1 MPLVG
6 HAIRPNLRLCSPA
19 VSALTCGFGIE
30 DLRNVFIKKL
40 LTRHVLCDNA
50 LVKRASG
57 SMHIDD
63 TSRQYVTAG
72 GERHVTRCLLLR
84 RSYRDENGKPRN
96 ETLANLS
103 ALPDNAIAALKLA
116 LKGATL
122 VEADS
127 VFEVERSLPHGNVA
141 AAHIMAG
148 KLGLQALLG
157 PPCMDRDIAY
167 ALIVSQALRP
177 KSKLST
183 VRWWNSGDT
192 TLASDLGIAG
202 VTTDDVYDAMDWL
215 LAQKGK
221 IEKKLARRHLRE
233 GGLAMYDLSSS
244 WVEGTCCELAA
255 FGHSRDAKRGRM
267 QIEYGLLTD
276 PGGRPV
282 GIDLFKGNTADAIA
296 FKTAVDKARKDFG
309 LKELVFVGDRGMIT
323 KTRIED
329 LRKVEGAGWVTA
341 LKAPDIAALAADG
354 GPLQMSLFDTQNFA
368 EVTHP
373 DYPGE
378 RLVCCRNPALAESR
392 RLKREALLAATEA
405 DLAKIQKSVAA
416 GRLKNKDK
424 IGVRVG
430 KVIGK
435 HKVGKHFTWQI
446 TDSGFS
452 YQRDEEKIAAEAA
465 LDGIYVI
472 RTTITAETTDAP
484 GVVRTYKNLKYVER
498 DFKTIKTGDLDIRPI
513 RHYLPGRVEAHL
525 LICML
530 AAYLTWHLHKAFA
543 PLTFTDEDIPQP
555 ADPVAPAQRSP
566 RATVKDAVKET
577 PDGLPLYRYRDLLEH
592 LETLDRQVINFA
604 GQHIEKLTTPTPVQA
619 RAFDLLGSPVPVR
632 LT

>member
-1 MPLVG
+1 M
-6 HAIRPNLRLCSPA
+6 
-19 VSALTCGFGIE
+19 
-30 DLRNVFIKKL
+30 
-40 LTRHVLCDNA
+40 HV
-50 LVKRASG
+50 
-57 SMHIDD
+57 DD

-72 GERHVTRCLLLR
+72 GEQHVTRCLLLR

-103 ALPDNAIAALKLA
+103 ALPDNAIGALRLA

-122 VEADS
+122 VDAESAFD
-127 VFEVERSLPHGNVA
+127 VERSIPHGNVA
-141 AAHIMAG
+141 AAHVMAA
-148 KLGLQALLG
+148 KLGLRPLLG
-157 PPCMDRDIAY
+157 PPSKDRDIAY
-167 ALIVSQALRP
+167 ALILSRVVRP

-183 VRWWNSGDT
+183 VRWWNTSDT
-192 TLASDLGIAG
+192 TLASDLGIAD

-215 LAQKGK
+215 LAQKAK
-221 IEKKLARRHLRE
+221 IEKKLARKHLRE
-233 GGLAMYDLSSS
+233 GGTAMYDLSSS

-276 PGGRPV
+276 PDGRPV

-309 LKELVFVGDRGMIT
+309 LTELVFVGDRGMIT
-323 KTRIED
+323 KTRIAD
-329 LRKVEGAGWVTA
+329 LRKLEGAGWVTA

-368 EVTHP
+368 EITHP
-373 DYPGE
+373 DYPDE
-378 RLVCCRNPALAESR
+378 RLVCCRNPALEESR
-392 RLKREALLAATEA
+392 RLKRESLLAATEA
-405 DLAKIQKSVAA
+405 DLAKIQASVNK
-416 GRLKNKDK
+416 GRLKDKDK

-435 HKVGKHFTWQI
+435 HKVGKHFTWDI
-446 TDSGFS
+446 TGDGFT
-452 YQRDEEKIAAEAA
+452 YRRDEEKIAAEAR

-472 RTTITAETTDAP
+472 RTTIPAETADAP

-498 DFKTIKTGDLDIRPI
+498 DFKTIKIDDLDIRPI
-513 RHYLPGRVEAHL
+513 RHYLAGRVEAHL

-530 AAYLTWHLHKAFA
+530 AAYLSWHLRKAFA

-555 ADPVAPAQRSP
+555 ADPVVPAHRSP
-566 RATVKDAVKET
+566 RAAVKDAVKET

-604 GQHIEKLTTPTPVQA
+604 GQQIEKITTPTPVQA
-619 RAFDLLGSPVPVR
+619 RAFGLLGSPVPVR
-632 LT
+632 LM

>member
-1 MPLVG
+1 MCYDG
-6 HAIRPNLRLCSPA
+6 
-19 VSALTCGFGIE
+19 
-30 DLRNVFIKKL
+30 
-40 LTRHVLCDNA
+40 
-50 LVKRASG
+50 LVKRAPV

-63 TSRQYVTAG
+63 TSRQYMTAG
-72 GERHVTRCLLLR
+72 GEQHVTRCLLLR

-103 ALPDNAIAALKLA
+103 ALPDNAIGALRLA

-122 VEADS
+122 VDAESAFD
-127 VFEVERSLPHGNVA
+127 VERSIPHGNVA
-141 AAHIMAG
+141 AAHVMAA
-148 KLGLQALLG
+148 KLGLRPLLG
-157 PPCMDRDIAY
+157 PPSKDRDIAY
-167 ALIVSQALRP
+167 ALILSRVVRP

-183 VRWWNSGDT
+183 VRWWNTSDT
-192 TLASDLGIAG
+192 TLASDLGIAD

-215 LAQKGK
+215 LAQKAK
-221 IEKKLARRHLRE
+221 IEKKLARKHLRE
-233 GGLAMYDLSSS
+233 GGTAMYDLSSS

-276 PGGRPV
+276 PDGRPV

-309 LKELVFVGDRGMIT
+309 LTELVFVGDRGMIT
-323 KTRIED
+323 KTRIAD
-329 LRKVEGAGWVTA
+329 LRKLEGAGWVTA

-368 EVTHP
+368 EITHP
-373 DYPGE
+373 DYPDE
-378 RLVCCRNPALAESR
+378 RLVCCRNPALEESR
-392 RLKREALLAATEA
+392 RLKRESLLAATEA
-405 DLAKIQKSVAA
+405 DLAKIQASVNK
-416 GRLKNKDK
+416 GRLKDKDK

-435 HKVGKHFTWQI
+435 HKVGKHFTWDI
-446 TDSGFS
+446 TGDGFTCR
-452 YQRDEEKIAAEAA
+452 RDEEKIAAEAR

-472 RTTITAETTDAP
+472 RTTIPAETADAP

-498 DFKTIKTGDLDIRPI
+498 DFKTIKIDDLDIRPI
-513 RHYLPGRVEAHL
+513 RHYLAGRVEAHL

-530 AAYLTWHLHKAFA
+530 AAYLTWHLRKAFA

-555 ADPVAPAQRSP
+555 ADPVVPAHRSP
-566 RATVKDAVKET
+566 RAAVKDAVKET

-604 GQHIEKLTTPTPVQA
+604 GQQIEKITTPTPVQA
-619 RAFDLLGSPVPVR
+619 RAFGLLGSPVPVR
-632 LT
+632 LM

>member
-1 MPLVG
+1 
-6 HAIRPNLRLCSPA
+6 
-19 VSALTCGFGIE
+19 
-30 DLRNVFIKKL
+30 
-40 LTRHVLCDNA
+40 
-50 LVKRASG
+50 
-57 SMHIDD
+57 MHIDD
-63 TSRQYVTAG
+63 TSRQYVTAR
-72 GERHVTRCLLLR
+72 GERRVTRCLLLR

-122 VEADS
+122 VDAES
-127 VFEVERSLPHGNVA
+127 VFDVERSVPHGNVA

-148 KLGLQALLG
+148 KLGLRALLG
-157 PPCMDRDIAY
+157 PPSRDRDIAY
-167 ALIVSQALRP
+167 TLIVSQAVRP

-183 VRWWNSGDT
+183 VRWWSSGDT
-192 TLASDLGIAG
+192 TMASDLGIAG
-202 VTTDDVYDAMDWL
+202 VTADDVYDAMDWL

-244 WVEGTCCELAA
+244 WMDGTCCELAA
-255 FGHSRDAKRGRM
+255 FGYSRDGKRGRA

-276 PGGRPV
+276 PEGRPV

-296 FKTAVDKARKDFG
+296 FKTPLGKVRKDFG

-323 KTRIED
+323 KTRIAD
-329 LRKVEGAGWVTA
+329 LRKLEGAGWVTA
-341 LKAPDIAALAADG
+341 LKAPDIAVLAADG
-354 GPLQMSLFDTQNFA
+354 GPLQLSLFDEQNLA
-368 EVTHP
+368 EITHP

-405 DLAKIQKSVAA
+405 DLEKIQKSVAA
-416 GRLKNKDK
+416 GRLKDKDK

-435 HKVGKHFTWQI
+435 HKVGKHFTWEI
-446 TDSGFS
+446 TGDGFTF
-452 YQRDEEKIAAEAA
+452 RRAEAKIAAEAA

-472 RTTITAETTDAP
+472 RTTMTAETADAP

-498 DFKTIKTGDLDIRPI
+498 DFKTIKIDDLDIRPI

-530 AAYLTWHLHKAFA
+530 AAYLTWHLRKAFS
-543 PLTFTDEDIPQP
+543 PLTFTDEEIPQP
-555 ADPVAPAQRSP
+555 ADPVTPAQRSP
-566 RATVKDAVKET
+566 RAAVKDALKET

-592 LETLDRQVINFA
+592 LATLDRHIINFA
-604 GQHIEKLTTPTPVQA
+604 GQQIEKLTTPTPVQA
-619 RAFDLLGSPVPVR
+619 RAFDLLGTPVPVR